1 MATDE
6 KLTHIKLLE
15 GSSKSRRAHFRGE
28 LLSRVQTVQES
39 ALPFE
44 IDK

>member
-6 KLTHIKLLE
+6 KLTHIKLLK
-15 GSSKSRRAHFRGE
+15 GSSKSRGAQIRGE